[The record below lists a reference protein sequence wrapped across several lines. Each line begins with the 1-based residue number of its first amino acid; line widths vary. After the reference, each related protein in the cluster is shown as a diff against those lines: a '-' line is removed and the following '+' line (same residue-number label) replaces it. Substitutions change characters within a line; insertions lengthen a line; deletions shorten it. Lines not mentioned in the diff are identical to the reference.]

1 MKYKN
6 VKIDPDFIRGLF
18 IFNGFKYNSKFKEY
32 PLFKNELELKNYG
45 LCMDST
51 SSYLDFIKV
60 FIKVFIKPSQC
71 SLAPN
76 CYYLDANIPYNIDV
90 GDYFIT
96 FDSPNEKIRI
106 PITLRSYYKY
116 MLEKLLK
123 LSLKVEEITYKED
136 DEYSLIIPDICK
148 LKVSLYNNEGLLV
161 KLGVVRFID
170 LYDDSIVITWANVD
184 YSCNRPM
191 LITNEVLYMEY
202 ANIDYFRIEEEDGFF
217 YLKIVEIK

>member
-1 MKYKN
+1 MKYDN
-6 VKIDPDFIRGLF
+6 VKIDPDFIKGLF
-18 IFNGFKYNSKFKEY
+18 IFNGFKYNSKSKEY
-32 PLFKNELELKNYG
+32 PLFKNESELRTYG

-60 FIKVFIKPSQC
+60 FIKPSQC
-71 SLAPN
+71 SLTPN
-76 CYYLDANIPYNIDV
+76 YYLLNTNIPYHIGMD
-90 GDYFIT
+90 DYFIT

-123 LSLKVEEITYKED
+123 LSLKSEEITYKED
-136 DEYSLIIPDICK
+136 DEYSLIIPDTYK

-161 KLGVVRFID
+161 KLGVVRSID

-184 YSCNRPM
+184 YSYDHLI

-202 ANIDYFRIEEEDGFF
+202 VNIDYFRIEEEGGFF
-217 YLKIVEIK
+217 YLKLFEIK